1 VVGTFGYNWPVA
13 APLLARDALNVQS
26 VGFGA
31 LMSAFGAGS
40 LVAGIALV
48 VVGGSSER
56 RMIASGGVLALTLV
70 LLGISRDY
78 TVSLGLMTLAGL
90 SGTVFTTTVNTRLQL
105 LAPDRLRGR
114 VMSLFVL
121 LLAGTTPFGSALLGL
136 GAEAFGV
143 SVTIIGFGAI
153 TLAGLAVLLVFH
165 ARRGRSVPD
174 KSFRS

>member
-1 VVGTFGYNWPVA
+1 
-13 APLLARDALNVQS
+13 
-26 VGFGA
+26 
-31 LMSAFGAGS
+31 
-40 LVAGIALV
+40 
-48 VVGGSSER
+48 
-56 RMIASGGVLALTLV
+56 MIASGGVLALTLV